1 MPERPD
7 LREMATQIREA
18 LTTYPPEALVDI
30 LTYVFQA
37 YVVEGAPVVH
47 APQPERL
54 QELEGMSFVELMQ
67 TLQLRLEMPE
77 LSLFEVA
84 NGRVSIRL
92 GGELHPIVMGADARR
107 AASAP
112 LPLSPA
118 AAPAPAPA
126 QAPAA
131 TPGTSTQ
138 SRPAAAPPAAAE
150 APRATRGLS
159 VNPAGGGRPAP
170 AQGTAPQGQGQ
181 ARSGAQ
187 GSSAEDAGDDDAAS
201 KRFRLL
207 EID

>member
-7 LREMATQIREA
+7 LREMASQIREA
-18 LTTYPPEALVDI
+18 LTSYPPDALVDI

-54 QELEGMSFVELMQ
+54 QELEGLSFVDLIQ
-67 TLQLRLEMPE
+67 TLQLRLDVPE
-77 LSLFEVA
+77 LALFEVA
-84 NGRVSIRL
+84 NGRVSVRL

-112 LPLSPA
+112 LPLSPPA
-118 AAPAPAPA
+118 PPPPAPAAQPA
-126 QAPAA
+126 SPGA
-131 TPGTSTQ
+131 TTQ
-138 SRPAAAPPAAAE
+138 AAPPRPAPAE
-150 APRATRGLS
+150 APRPTRGLS
-159 VNPAGGGRPAP
+159 VNPAPGARPAAP
-170 AQGTAPQGQGQ
+170 AQPPAARPPQG
-181 ARSGAQ
+181 ASD
-187 GSSAEDAGDDDAAS
+187 EPGDDDAAS

>member
-18 LTTYPPEALVDI
+18 LTSYPPEALVDI

-54 QELEGMSFVELMQ
+54 PELEGMSFVELIQ
-67 TLQLRLEMPE
+67 ALQLRLEVPE
-77 LSLFEVA
+77 LSLFEVS

-92 GGELHPIVMGADARR
+92 GGEMHPIVMGADARR

-118 AAPAPAPA
+118 PAPAPAPVA
-126 QAPAA
+126 AAPAS
-131 TPGTSTQ
+131 G
-138 SRPAAAPPAAAE
+138 RPAAPPPAAAE
-150 APRATRGLS
+150 APRPTRGLS
-159 VNPAGGGRPAP
+159 VNPAGGPRPAP
-170 AQGTAPQGQGQ
+170 AAQPGQQ
-181 ARSGAQ
+181 ARPGAP
-187 GSSAEDAGDDDAAS
+187 GSSTEEPGDDDAAS